1 MVDVLS
7 KDLFWFKIRVPACFS
22 FGVFSDECLKT
33 LVSCS
38 VLGVSLLIPLEVLGE
53 GSSGL
58 RSVVVEFLSPGEVGT
73 GSCLWDAV

>member
-7 KDLFWFKIRVPACFS
+7 KDLFWFKIRVPAFFS
-22 FGVFSDECLKT
+22 FGVFGNECLKT

-58 RSVVVEFLSPGEVGT
+58 RSVVVELVSPGEVGT
-73 GSCLWDAV
+73 GSCLGDAV

>member
-7 KDLFWFKIRVPACFS
+7 KDLFWFKIRVPASFS
-22 FGVFSDECLKT
+22 FGDECLKT

-58 RSVVVEFLSPGEVGT
+58 RSVVVELVSPGEVGT
-73 GSCLWDAV
+73 GSCLGDAV